1 VATQPAVVQY
11 ALAAGSV
18 ELREVAVPAIGDE
31 DVLLAVGA
39 VSVCGS
45 DVHQAYGSASWPIN
59 VPVTL
64 GHEFGG
70 TIAALGRAVRG
81 FREGDRVVSETA
93 AVICGACGMCRSGRY
108 NLCPSRKGFGYGVDG
123 AMASLVAVP
132 ARCLHRVPD
141 TLPFDLACLTE
152 PHAVAYNAMCV
163 NATIRP
169 GDLVV
174 VLGPGPIGLLC
185 TRMAALAG
193 AHPLVVSGLAAD
205 AARLETATAL
215 GATHVVDVQAQDLAE
230 VVRGLRPL
238 GADLVCDASGS
249 SRTLEAALSVVR
261 PDGRV
266 VKVGWSPESLAVN
279 LNPLVQKNLAVQ
291 GSFSHTWPVWER
303 VIELL
308 DAGLTRAELVVG
320 LRTGLEGWKEAFE
333 GMHTGAVIKSVLVP
347 GAAAGS

>member
-1 VATQPAVVQY
+1 METQAAVVQY
-11 ALAAGSV
+11 ALPAGSV
-18 ELREVAVPAIGDE
+18 ELREVPVPDIGDD

-70 TIAALGRAVRG
+70 TIAAVGRAVKSV
-81 FREGDRVVSETA
+81 REGDRVVSETA
-93 AVICGACGMCRSGRY
+93 AVICGRCGMCRSGRY
-108 NLCPSRKGFGYGVDG
+108 NLCPSRKGFGYGVNG
-123 AMASLVAVP
+123 AMAQFVRVP
-132 ARCLHRVPD
+132 ERCLHHVPD
-141 TLPFDLACLTE
+141 SLPFDLACLTE

-185 TRMAALAG
+185 ARMAALAG
-193 AHPLVVSGLAAD
+193 AHPLVVAGLAGD
-205 AARLETATAL
+205 AARLETALAL
-215 GATHVVDVQAQDLAE
+215 GATHVVNVQAQDLAE

-238 GADLVCDASGS
+238 GADVVCDASGA
-249 SRTLEAALSVVR
+249 SRTFEAALSLVK
-261 PDGRV
+261 PDGQV

-279 LNPLVQKNLAVQ
+279 LNPLVQKNVRLQ
-291 GSFSHTWPVWER
+291 GSFSHNWPIWER
-303 VIELL
+303 VLDLL
-308 DAGLTRAELVVG
+308 AAGLTRAELVVG
-320 LRTGLEGWKEAFE
+320 LRTGLGGWREAFE
-333 GMHTGAVIKSVLVP
+333 GMHTGEVIKSVLLP
-347 GAAAGS
+347 GERS

>member
-1 VATQPAVVQY
+1 MANQPAVVQY
-11 ALAAGSV
+11 ALGPDSV
-18 ELREVAVPAIGDE
+18 ELREVPVPEIGDD

-45 DVHQAYGSASWPIN
+45 DVHQAHGTASWPIN

-70 TIAALGRAVRG
+70 TVAALGRDVRG

-108 NLCPSRKGFGYGVDG
+108 NLCPSRKGFGYGVNG
-123 AMASLVAVP
+123 AMARFVRVP
-132 ARCLHRVPD
+132 ARCLHHVPD
-141 TLPFDLACLTE
+141 TLPFDLACLAE
-152 PHAVAYNAMCV
+152 PHAVAYNAVCV

-185 TRMAALAG
+185 ARMAALAG
-193 AHPLVVSGLAAD
+193 AHPLVVAGLGAD
-205 AARLETATAL
+205 AARLATARAL
-215 GATHVVDVQAQDLAE
+215 GATHVVDVQAEDLGA

-249 SRTLEAALSVVR
+249 SRTFDAALALVK
-261 PDGRV
+261 PDGQV

-279 LNPLVQKNLAVQ
+279 VNPLVQKNVRLQ
-291 GSFSHTWPVWER
+291 GSFSHNWPIWER

-308 DAGLTRAELVVG
+308 AAGLTRADLVIG
-320 LRTGLEGWKEAFE
+320 MRTGLEGWREAFD
-333 GMHTGAVIKSVLVP
+333 GMHQGRVIKSVLEP
-347 GAAAGS
+347 SRG